1 MKGRIL
7 TAVLLILCLC
17 SPVASARAEEK
28 GLSGDEIVKRH
39 LEAAGGRAA
48 LARFKTRVALGTVRK
63 ENEPDGRMAI
73 MSESP
78 NRLSA
83 YYEFRDFTFRM
94 IYDGKGASLRP
105 VLPRQASYLTDKYQ
119 EMMASGLMFNGI
131 SLYNLL
137 AASEPGTLKLEAK
150 GTKKVGGRPA
160 YVVQLKQAKGPGA
173 KLYFDAETYM
183 WVRTDYGKASGS
195 KEMGTFTNDVV
206 NQGGAELTVDF
217 YVETSDFREVDGVKL
232 PFKFEQVVTA
242 PILRQRAA
250 GTITATVTEYRHN
263 VPIDPSMFR

>member
-1 MKGRIL
+1 MKGRML
-7 TAVLLILCLC
+7 TPILLILCLC
-17 SPVASARAEEK
+17 SSGASAGPADK
-28 GLSGDEIVKRH
+28 GPTGDEIIKRH
-39 LEAAGGRAA
+39 LEAAGGWAA
-48 LARFKTRVALGTVRK
+48 LAKFKSRLALGTVRK

-94 IYDGKGASLRP
+94 VYDGKGAFIRP
-105 VLPRQASYLTDKYQ
+105 ALPRQASYLTDKYQ
-119 EMMASGLMFNGI
+119 EMMASGLMYNGI

-137 AASEPGTLKLEAK
+137 AASELGALKFEAK

-160 YVVQLKQAKGPGA
+160 YVVQAKPSKGSA
-173 KLYFDAETYM
+173 LRLYFDAETYM

-206 NQGGAELTVDF
+206 NQGGAELSVDF
-217 YVETSDFREVDGVKL
+217 YVETSDFREVDGLKL
-232 PFKFEQVVTA
+232 PFKFEQVMTA
-242 PILRQRAA
+242 PILRLRAA
-250 GTITATVTEYRHN
+250 GTVTGTIREYQHD